1 MEKQEVRA
9 VTKYFYFKR
18 LTPQEIF
25 TDIKKTLGE
34 SAPACL
40 TVTKWYAEFKRGR
53 SSCEDSQHYGRPS
66 TAVNEETAE
75 KVNKLVMND
84 RRLSVDFIAESVGIS
99 IGSAHSILRENMMM
113 KKASA
118 RWVPRMLSDV

>member
-9 VTKYFYFKR
+9 VIKYFYFKG

-25 TDIKKTLGE
+25 TDMKETLGE
-34 SAPACL
+34 SAPAYS
-40 TVTKWYAEFKRGR
+40 TATKWYAKFKRGR
-53 SSCEDSQHYGRPS
+53 SSCEDSQRCGRPS
-66 TAVNEETAE
+66 TDVNEETAE

-99 IGSAHSILRENMMM
+99 IGSEHSILERT
-113 KKASA
+113 
-118 RWVPRMLSDV
+118 